1 MKRSAV
7 KFFVAGVALL
17 ATIAVAL
24 GQEQSRDLF
33 LARSSTP
40 PGLPVYT
47 GSHALII
54 GINKYPNLPNKNLN
68 FAVNDAQEFAKV
80 LTDSYGFK
88 ASDVKILTDGDAT
101 LANIRAA
108 ITDLANPGNIH
119 ADDRILIYFSGH
131 GQTVKDQSGNDLG
144 FLIPSDGKVDLDR
157 PKLNDFKQTCLPMQF
172 VWDTLD
178 PSPAKHIAVIA
189 DACFSGLLTKSKGL
203 GANELSG
210 YLTRT
215 ARQVVS
221 AGGKGEETWESPEYG
236 HGVFTYN
243 LIQELKKRAQ
253 TSSIFTMEELFA
265 SIQTPVMEMS
275 KSRQVP
281 QFRNVLDTEGQMLF
295 FPTGGNAVVADDTDK
310 PDDHAQPIV
319 TTATLVIHTKP
330 DGAQVTIDGADGGTT
345 PLTKTIP
352 ILDKNSVHVK
362 VALDGYETSE
372 QDVQLSAKRDTKVDF
387 KLKKVKAS
395 PTKSKT
401 ARLSIT
407 SDPPG
412 ATVFIDR
419 VPKGTTP
426 YTLEVDTKRPVSMK
440 VKVSLAGYDSAEQSA
455 TVDPATDGS
464 VNLSLT
470 KTAAP
475 ITTPP
480 LVLTQIGTINAD
492 SPAQEIKFSPD
503 GKQLAVKEARLS
515 ADGGRIAAENYNI
528 IDIASGQLAK
538 HEEEDKNS
546 YVRLSD
552 DWKHLIFIS
561 LLQNGSKSW
570 ASILVE
576 DADTGSSGR
585 VLSADMGRCTGLNY
599 AWSDGKTVIICGRSP
614 DGNAAIA
621 IVRVGSGRSDT
632 FITPGVITQAVASA
646 DGSVVAAFREG
657 LPGQPVAVNLV
668 LMKGSKHT
676 DQNQIPISDSDAG
689 LQLSMAP
696 DGNAVALRT
705 GRRLGNGSVQ
715 IKGLRVYDARSGA
728 MRFQSSPVK
737 DLMFA
742 KDGSRLLGWT
752 TLDGGSIEMFDAMS
766 GNSLGTQKS
775 PQIWLSSDG
784 KLAATQDPTTHVIT
798 VSNVQILK

>member
-1 MKRSAV
+1 M
-7 KFFVAGVALL
+7 VALVS
-17 ATIAVAL
+17 TMAVAL

-54 GINKYPNLPNKNLN
+54 GINKYPNLPNKNLS
-68 FAVNDAQEFAKV
+68 FAVNDAQEFAKL

-88 ASDVKILTDGDAT
+88 PSDVKVLTDGDAT
-101 LANIRAA
+101 LANVRAA
-108 ITDLANPGNIH
+108 ITELANPGNVH

-221 AGGKGEETWESPEYG
+221 AGGKGEETWESPEFN
-236 HGVFTYN
+236 HGIFTYN
-243 LIQELKKRAQ
+243 LIQELKKRSQ
-253 TSSIFTMEELFA
+253 TSSIFTMQELFA

-295 FPTGGNAVVADDTDK
+295 FPTGGTPPPDSDTDTNQQNQ
-310 PDDHAQPIV
+310 HNQTV
-319 TTATLVIHTKP
+319 VSTATLIIHTKP
-330 DGAQVTIDGADGGTT
+330 DGAAVTIDGADGGTT
-345 PLTKTIP
+345 PVTKTIP
-352 ILDKNSVHVK
+352 VLDKSSVHVK
-362 VALDGYETSE
+362 VALNGYETSE
-372 QDVQLSAKRDTKVDF
+372 QDVKLSTTRDTKVDF
-387 KLKKVKAS
+387 KLKKIRSSTPK
-395 PTKSKT
+395 PTNKT

-412 ATVFIDR
+412 ATVYIDG
-419 VPKGTTP
+419 VQKGKTP
-426 YTLEVDTKRPVSMK
+426 YTLEVDTKRSMSVT
-440 VKVSLAGYDSAEQSA
+440 VKVALAGYDPAEQSA
-455 TVDPATDGS
+455 TIDPATDGS
-464 VNLSLT
+464 VNLDLT
-470 KTAAP
+470 KAAAP
-475 ITTPP
+475 IATPP
-480 LVLTQIGTINAD
+480 FALTQIGTINVD

-515 ADGGRIAAENYNI
+515 ADGGRIASENYNI
-528 IDIASGQLAK
+528 FDITSGQLAK
-538 HEEEDKNS
+538 HEEEDNNS
-546 YVRLSD
+546 YVRLAD

-614 DGNAAIA
+614 DGKAAIA

-632 FITPGVITQAVASA
+632 FMTPGVITQAIASA

-657 LPGQPVAVNLV
+657 LPGQPVSVNLV

-676 DQNQIPISDSDAG
+676 DQNQIPINDSDAG
-689 LQLSMAP
+689 LQLAMTP
-696 DGNAVALRT
+696 DGNSVALRT

-715 IKGLRVYDARSGA
+715 IKGLRVYDGKTGT

-737 DLMFA
+737 ALTFA

-752 TLDGGSIEMFDAMS
+752 TLDGGSIEMFDANS
-766 GNSLGTQKS
+766 GASFGTQKS
-775 PQIWLSSDG
+775 PQIWLSPDG
-784 KLAATQDPTTHVIT
+784 KLAATQDPTTHVVT
-798 VSNVQILK
+798 VSTVQILK